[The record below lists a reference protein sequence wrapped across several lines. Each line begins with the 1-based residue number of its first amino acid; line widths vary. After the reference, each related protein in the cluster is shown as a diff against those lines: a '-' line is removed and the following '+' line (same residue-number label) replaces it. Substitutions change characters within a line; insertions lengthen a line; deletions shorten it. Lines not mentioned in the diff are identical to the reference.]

1 MLKHL
6 FKKSPYSGYLLP
18 NKDTSLVYRWV
29 EAYANQELSI
39 FEENKLNKWA
49 YPKMKE
55 YDESL
60 RRGVCTCFWESVET
74 GDFSWAVDYHDEC
87 LKEGVELLKKSY
99 PKLQGF

>member
-29 EAYANQELSI
+29 EAYANHELTI
-39 FEENKLNKWA
+39 FEESELNQWA
-49 YPKMKE
+49 YRKMQQYE
-55 YDESL
+55 NES
-60 RRGVCTCFWESVET
+60 RKGSRARFWESVET

-87 LKEGVELLKKSY
+87 LKKGVELLKKSY